1 METILE
7 TSTAGCV
14 ENAIARVGPRSRISK
29 SCRGAHCAPAFPYV
43 KAGRETPLPCFYSRS
58 EGKDQLLEPALIH

>member
-14 ENAIARVGPRSRISK
+14 ENAIARVGQRSRISK
-29 SCRGAHCAPAFPYV
+29 SCRGLSQKRAGLETRPY
-43 KAGRETPLPCFYSRS
+43 R
-58 EGKDQLLEPALIH
+58 